1 MSSRS
6 CDSSH
11 TADLSQGRGKIGSR
25 GMVVCCEVHVPE
37 TSVQL
42 AVIKG
47 VCWFRQKSLAPVW
60 ASGKAGSSP
69 VSKKVDFVS
78 AFPFLSL
85 TSSQD

>member
-11 TADLSQGRGKIGSR
+11 TADLPQGHGKLGPH
-25 GMVVCCEVHVPE
+25 GAVAYCEAHASG

-47 VCWFRQKSLAPVW
+47 VCWFHQNGLAPVW